1 MSGVFSYNDEQTKKQ
16 EQDRL
21 NKLEERR
28 RKELDSRNISGAA
41 GMSSVLKNV
50 ELARYHEDSGN
61 VKQAYKSILS
71 NPSLSKNDNDF
82 LTHREQPRSTLLTDI
97 KKPDF
102 TNKLDIN
109 NDYKPLGLDGSRTD
123 R

>member
-50 ELARYHEDSGN
+50 ELARYHEDSSN
-61 VKQAYKSILS
+61 VKQTYKSILS

-109 NDYKPLGLDGSRTD
+109 NDFRPLGLDGSRTD

>member
-1 MSGVFSYNDEQTKKQ
+1 
-16 EQDRL
+16 
-21 NKLEERR
+21 
-28 RKELDSRNISGAA
+28 
-41 GMSSVLKNV
+41 MSSVLKNV